1 MAVLYSAKKSTQ
13 KIWKSEEKK
22 EYIPNERKDNT
33 SEENPNETEISGY
46 LVKGSK

>member
-1 MAVLYSAKKSTQ
+1 MPVSYNANKSIQ
-13 KIWKSEEKK
+13 KIQKSEEKK

-46 LVKGSK
+46 LVKSSK